1 MSILLKNFENKQLKQ
16 LGDLPY
22 HPGDTLKVV
31 IQVEEGSKTRLQTF
45 EGVLIAKRDRGV
57 NSSFVLRKKSYGE
70 GVERKF
76 FVHSPIIK
84 SIEVVKRG
92 KVRQAKLFYIRD
104 LTAKKARI
112 PEKLQLKKK
121 AAKQTKSSD
130 K

>member
-16 LGDLPY
+16 LDGLTY

-45 EGVLIAKRDRGV
+45 EGLLIAKRDRGT

-76 FVHSPIIK
+76 FVHSPTIK

-92 KVRQAKLFYIRD
+92 KVRRAKLFYLRS
-104 LTAKKARI
+104 LTAKQGRI
-112 PEKLQLKKK
+112 AEKVQHKNK
-121 AAKQTKSSD
+121 KSS
-130 K
+130 

>member
-16 LGDLPY
+16 LDGLTY

-45 EGVLIAKRDRGV
+45 EGLLIAKRDRGA

-76 FVHSPIIK
+76 FVHSPTIK

-92 KVRQAKLFYIRD
+92 KVRRAKLFYLRS
-104 LTAKKARI
+104 LTAKQGRI
-112 PEKLQLKKK
+112 AEKVQHKNK
-121 AAKQTKSSD
+121 KSS
-130 K
+130 